1 MSTPLTQETKDVA
14 NTTTPQRQYV
24 TPAVDIAEDSE
35 GYTLQAEMPGVSKE
49 GIEVSLDGN
58 ELTIAGHRTAATAY
72 GNTLY
77 RESRTVDYRRVFELD
92 PAIDFGRISAEI
104 TQGLLTV
111 RLPKAEKVK
120 PRKISVVG

>member
-1 MSTPLTQETKDVA
+1 MSTLTQETNEVTT
-14 NTTTPQRQYV
+14 NPTTPQRQYA

-35 GYTLQAEMPGVSKE
+35 GYTLHAEMPGVAKD

-58 ELTIAGHRTAATAY
+58 ELTIVGHRTASPTY

-77 RESRTVDYRRVFELD
+77 RETRSVDYRRVFELD

-120 PRKISVVG
+120 PRKISVAG

>member
-1 MSTPLTQETKDVA
+1 MSALIQDTNNGA
-14 NTTTPQRQYV
+14 ATTTERTYV
-24 TPAVDIAEDSE
+24 TPVVDIAEDRE
-35 GYTLQAEMPGVSKE
+35 GYTLQAEMPGVAKD

-58 ELTIAGHRTAATAY
+58 ELTIVGHRVAVTASGTP
-72 GNTLY
+72 LY
-77 RESRTVDYRRVFELD
+77 RETRPVDYRRVFELD
-92 PAIDFGRISAEI
+92 PAIDSARISAEI

>member
-1 MSTPLTQETKDVA
+1 MSTLTQETNDA
-14 NTTTPQRQYV
+14 TTTPTMPQRHYV
-24 TPAVDIAEDSE
+24 TPAVDIGEDSE
-35 GYTLQAEMPGVSKE
+35 GYTLQAEMPGVSKD

-58 ELTIAGHRTAATAY
+58 ELTIVGHRTAGTVY

-77 RESRTVDYRRVFELD
+77 RESRSVDYRRVFELD